1 MKKFIGFIVVVI
13 VIAFAALMVFT
24 KPSGAIEGI
33 KNTQGDYM
41 MATKVTENGSWEVKC
56 YKKVIGDRYVET
68 SMDEFV
74 SSLPMVD
81 AIDAALEE
89 VAKTWDD
96 VVVAKW

>member
-68 SMDEFV
+68 SLDNYI
-74 SSLPMVD
+74 SDSPMVQ
-81 AIDAALEE
+81 AIDEAWEQAEE
-89 VAKTWDD
+89 AWNN
-96 VVVAKW
+96 VVIRK